1 MSLPFSQ
8 KEASSKSV
16 YKGTRH
22 VTGRSGTS
30 SLSSWLLSKFNVPTL
45 EARRLEATLF
55 EEFLF
60 LLFRFSH
67 CIGFLLTIW
76 DMTGLY
82 CREGWSSALSWGS
95 IVKKRCVDYLVVKRE
110 QEFRADGLL

>member
-8 KEASSKSV
+8 KEASSESV

-22 VTGRSGTS
+22 VTGRSGTSSS

-45 EARRLEATLF
+45 EARRLEVTLI

-60 LLFRFSH
+60 LLFRFSR
-67 CIGFLLTIW
+67 CIGFLLTIYLGY
-76 DMTGLY
+76 DRTLLSGRLEFGSIIGLY
-82 CREGWSSALSWGS
+82 SE
-95 IVKKRCVDYLVVKRE
+95 KKVC
-110 QEFRADGLL
+110 